1 MLISSMPNKLKPK
14 GMVCLT
20 NTHAILKKKSRWDIR
35 LIEYF
40 LEYFFSVFLLYRQ
53 IQTHFCSP
61 EIEHITKYVS
71 YHCLPVSDAVL
82 SKTIAL
88 MHRIK

>member
-1 MLISSMPNKLKPK
+1 MPNKLKPK

-40 LEYFFSVFLLYRQ
+40 LEYFFLYSIFIGKYKHTSVRPKLNTSQNMCHIIAYLY
-53 IQTHFCSP
+53 P
-61 EIEHITKYVS
+61 M
-71 YHCLPVSDAVL
+71 L
-82 SKTIAL
+82 SFPKQ
-88 MHRIK
+88 